1 MKSTF
6 KLVIGLA
13 GMTFISPWCIGQQ
26 SGFVDYSSPSTA
38 GTSQVVPS
46 GSAALVNSTQN
57 GPTRETGSFWPRPYA
72 YGGLELTHGAG
83 YSPAAGIFGSGV
95 DIDNSHF
102 LFLAEGSIQNARKL
116 DSGTGTEYAL
126 QARSFAR
133 AADGWYFGG
142 GAQWSKLS
150 TVEYAKQAWRPTFGG
165 GKDIMRE
172 NFSMRA
178 QAVYVLPGTDHL
190 NAVQGPEISLWLP
203 SPASKSHFFYR
214 QTVGIYE
221 FHQTS
226 VPGNPGTNVRMA
238 STFVNLTAMYRF

>member
-1 MKSTF
+1 MKTTYRLLIS
-6 KLVIGLA
+6 LA
-13 GMTFISPWCIGQQ
+13 TMTCISPLCVGQQ
-26 SGFVDYSSPSTA
+26 GGFVDYSTPNTVAS
-38 GTSQVVPS
+38 SQAVPS
-46 GSAALVNSTQN
+46 ASASLVNSTQN
-57 GPTRETGSFWPRPYA
+57 RPSRDIGSFWPRPYA
-72 YGGLELTHGAG
+72 YGGLGLSHGAG
-83 YSPAAGIFGSGV
+83 YSPAAGILGSGL

-102 LFLAEGSIQNARKL
+102 LFLAEGSIQNDHKL

-150 TVEYAKQAWRPTFGG
+150 TSEYAKQAWRPTFGG

-178 QAVYVLPGTDHL
+178 QAVYILPGTDHL
-190 NAVQGPEISLWLP
+190 NAVQGPEVSLWLP